1 MMLRIALLSSKA
13 YAIIKHSKSGGKIK
27 LQNVN
32 LEYYR
37 LFYEVAKCGSLT
49 HAAAHLSISQ
59 PAVSQSLKQLE
70 GELSCKL
77 FIRASKGIK
86 LTKEGE
92 LLFPYA
98 EQICAQADMGEKK
111 LAQILN
117 LASGEI
123 RIGASDMTLQFFL
136 LPYLEKFHEKYPAIQ
151 VKVSNAPTPETLDF
165 LRTGNID
172 FGIIST
178 PFTSHADLNV
188 IEVREIEDIYVAG
201 RKFIQYKNRMLEL
214 ADLEKMPLIFLEGNT
229 STRKF
234 MEEFLNKHDV
244 NVKPEF
250 ELATSDMI
258 VQFARRSLGIGC
270 VMRDFAEQYIDDGTL
285 FTLRFRTMI
294 PRRKIAVVTD
304 PRIPVSAAGGKLLD
318 MIMADLK

>member
-1 MMLRIALLSSKA
+1 MSNAPNGANGIWM
-13 YAIIKHSKSGGKIK
+13 GEIK
-27 LQNVN
+27 LGNVN

-37 LFYEVAKCGSLT
+37 LFYEVAKRGSLT
-49 HAAAHLSISQ
+49 RAASHLSISQ

-70 GELSCKL
+70 DTLSCKL

-117 LASGEI
+117 LENGEI

-136 LPYLEKFHEKYPAIQ
+136 LPYLERFHERYPAIQ

-172 FGIIST
+172 FGIISMHKIPT
-178 PFTSHADLNV
+178 V
-188 IEVREIEDIYVAG
+188 Y
-201 RKFIQYKNRMLEL
+201 
-214 ADLEKMPLIFLEGNT
+214 FL
-229 STRKF
+229 
-234 MEEFLNKHDV
+234 
-244 NVKPEF
+244 
-250 ELATSDMI
+250 
-258 VQFARRSLGIGC
+258 
-270 VMRDFAEQYIDDGTL
+270 
-285 FTLRFRTMI
+285 
-294 PRRKIAVVTD
+294 
-304 PRIPVSAAGGKLLD
+304 
-318 MIMADLK
+318 

>member
-1 MMLRIALLSSKA
+1 MRSNAPNGANGIWM
-13 YAIIKHSKSGGKIK
+13 GEIK
-27 LQNVN
+27 LGNVN

-37 LFYEVAKCGSLT
+37 LFYEVAKRGSLT
-49 HAAAHLSISQ
+49 RAASHLSISQ

-70 GELSCKL
+70 DTLSCKL

-117 LASGEI
+117 LENGEI

-136 LPYLEKFHEKYPAIQ
+136 LPYLERFHERYPAIQ

-188 IEVREIEDIYVAG
+188 IDVREIEDIYVAG
-201 RKFIQYKNRMLEL
+201 RKFIHYKNRMLEL
-214 ADLEKMPLIFLEGNT
+214 KDLE
-229 STRKF
+229 
-234 MEEFLNKHDV
+234 
-244 NVKPEF
+244 
-250 ELATSDMI
+250 
-258 VQFARRSLGIGC
+258 
-270 VMRDFAEQYIDDGTL
+270 
-285 FTLRFRTMI
+285 
-294 PRRKIAVVTD
+294 
-304 PRIPVSAAGGKLLD
+304 
-318 MIMADLK
+318 

>member
-1 MMLRIALLSSKA
+1 MN
-13 YAIIKHSKSGGKIK
+13 
-27 LQNVN
+27 NVN

-49 HAAAHLSISQ
+49 RAASHLSISQ
-59 PAVSQSLKQLE
+59 PAVSQSLRQLE
-70 GELSCKL
+70 DTLSCKL

-98 EQICAQADMGEKK
+98 EQICEQADMGEKK

-117 LASGEI
+117 LESGEI

-136 LPYLEKFHEKYPAIQ
+136 LPYLEKFHEQYPSIQ
-151 VKVSNAPTPETLDF
+151 VKVTNAPTPETIDF
-165 LRTGNID
+165 LKTGHID

-178 PFTSHADLNV
+178 PFETRTDLNV
-188 IEVREIEDIYVAG
+188 MDVREIEDIYVAG

-214 ADLEKMPLIFLEGNT
+214 SDLEKMPLIFLEENT

-234 MEEFLNKHDV
+234 MEQFLQGNGV

-270 VMRDFAEQYIDDGTL
+270 VVRDFAQQYIDDGTL
-285 FTLRFRTMI
+285 FTLRFRSMI
-294 PRRKIAVVTD
+294 PRRKFAVVTD
-304 PRIPVSAAGGKLLD
+304 PRIPVSSAGSRLLD
-318 MIMADLK
+318 MIMADMDETEDKGRK